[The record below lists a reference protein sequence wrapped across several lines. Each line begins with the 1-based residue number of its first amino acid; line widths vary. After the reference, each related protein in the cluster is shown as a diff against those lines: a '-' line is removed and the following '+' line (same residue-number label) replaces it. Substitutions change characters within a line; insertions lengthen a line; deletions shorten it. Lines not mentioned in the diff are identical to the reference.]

1 MAFVRGICPH
11 CGNAV
16 NLPEEATVAYCP
28 ECGASITCE
37 DAFQLADSPDEASRE
52 QTQEATPRPEPQP
65 QRESESQLEPGP
77 QPQQESESQLEP
89 GPQPQQELRR
99 QQELQPEPQ
108 STQPQSPQS
117 PQQPRSTRTLL
128 NPLSTESLWQ
138 RSVDTPFLSQW
149 KTDVPFTILGLLLR
163 FMLVWT
169 IINLTGGQAMI
180 DEALQT
186 GVLTPTRAY
195 IIGGGLFNL
204 ACAITAFVVIPKR
217 FRKDYEGRNYLVSFV
232 NTLVGGI
239 IFGPYWN
246 SRLTKRR
253 LGISYLVFFVLLA
266 TNGLSSITML
276 MFV

>member
-37 DAFQLADSPDEASRE
+37 DAFRLADSPDEASRE
-52 QTQEATPRPEPQP
+52 QAQEATPQPEPQP

-77 QPQQESESQLEP
+77 QPQQE
-89 GPQPQQELRR
+89 LRP

-108 STQPQSPQS
+108 STQPQSLQS
-117 PQQPRSTRTLL
+117 PQQPQSTRTLL

-149 KTDVPFTILGLLLR
+149 KTDVPITILCLLWR

-186 GVLTPTRAY
+186 GVLTPTRTY
-195 IIGGGLFNL
+195 IIGGGLFDL
-204 ACAITAFVVIPKR
+204 VCALTPLVVIPKR